1 MCGIHVL
8 LGACSRNKNDD
19 DDDDDTNDTE
29 DNMNYFIKRRGPDS
43 HKTITTMTPIG
54 PLTVTASVLH
64 LRGKTCTQQPV
75 KMTATKAA
83 IMTGVSQCSYLCWNG
98 ELYHDSYNEILTETE
113 NETCSDTLL
122 VASRIERAL
131 FQPQQQQQQ
140 QHHSIEQQDTEQKE
154 QDKALLHVLTTLNNA
169 EYSMVVTTPNTLYYA
184 RDPFGRRSLVSL
196 TTQTTSKSTS
206 SSTIF
211 QLSSVATS
219 KDWTELTPS
228 ILHCYSLHTGTI
240 RQYPIV
246 LPTLQIPVPIA
257 MTLVPCPFSSTSTSM
272 WQASL
277 QLESLLQ
284 QAVQRRCTMYNKDHS
299 IGILFSGGLDSVVLA
314 SMACRATHQRRIEL
328 WNVAFDPI
336 HSKDR
341 IAALA
346 SYQELKHL
354 YPHSDIQLHCIDK
367 TWHDIVNV
375 ESHVK
380 VLLYPKDTVMD
391 MNIGC
396 AIWFAAQG
404 NVTGHGRVLLLGMG
418 ADEQM
423 GGYTRHRTAASRG
436 MLRHELTRDTQR
448 LWERN
453 LGRDDRLV
461 SDHGKEARFPYLD
474 EAVVQFL
481 KALPEDDLCDF
492 SLPPGQGDKRILR
505 LVAQRHGLVACTG
518 LIKRAIQFGSRIS
531 HVSDAQRFGSRRQ
544 AKGEKRFDNGNNNH
558 KKNASGNRVVVH
570 GDGTVVVHGKK

>member
-8 LGACSRNKNDD
+8 LGTCSLNNDD
-19 DDDDDTNDTE
+19 PTVDTN
-29 DNMNYFIKRRGPDS
+29 YYIHRRGPDS
-43 HKTITTMTPIG
+43 METVTTMTPLG
-54 PLTVTASVLH
+54 PLIVTATVLH
-64 LRGKTCTQQPV
+64 LRGIKCTQQPV
-75 KMTATKAA
+75 KMKTTKTMK
-83 IMTGVSQCSYLCWNG
+83 MTTTSKSQCSYLCWNG
-98 ELYHDSYNEILTETE
+98 ELYHDDSNNNNSNNETETS
-113 NETCSDTLL
+113 SDTLL

-131 FQPQQQQQQ
+131 SQ
-140 QHHSIEQQDTEQKE
+140 QQDTEQQEKE
-154 QDKALLHVLTTLNNA
+154 QDEALLQVLTTLNNA
-169 EYSMVVTTPNTLYYA
+169 EYSIVVTTPNTLYYA
-184 RDPFGRRSLVSL
+184 RDPFGRRSLLSL
-196 TTQTTSKSTS
+196 TTQTQTST
-206 SSTIF
+206 TIF

-219 KDWTELTPS
+219 KEWTELTPS
-228 ILHCYSLHTGTI
+228 ILYCYSLHTGTI

-246 LPTLQIPVPIA
+246 LPTLLVTVPTA
-257 MTLVPCPFSSTSTSM
+257 MISFPCPHSSTTSTSM

-277 QLESLLQ
+277 QLEFLLQ
-284 QAVQRRCTMYNKDHS
+284 QAVQRRCIIHNKDHS

-314 SMACRATHQRRIEL
+314 SMACRSTQRRIEL
-328 WNVAFDPI
+328 WNVAFDPL

-346 SYQELKHL
+346 SYQELKQL
-354 YPHSDIQLHCIDK
+354 YPQTDLQLHCIDK
-367 TWHDIVNV
+367 TWQDIVDV

-380 VLLYPKDTVMD
+380 VLLYPKDSIMD
-391 MNIGC
+391 INIGC

-404 NVTGHGRVLLLGMG
+404 TMSGHGRVLLLGMG
-418 ADEQM
+418 ADEQL
-423 GGYTRHRTAASRG
+423 GGYTRHRVAASRG
-436 MLRHELTRDTQR
+436 MLRQELTKDTQR

-474 EAVVQFL
+474 DSVVQFL
-481 KALPEDDLCDF
+481 NEVPEHDLCDF

-505 LVAQRHGLVACTG
+505 LVAQRHGLVACSG

-544 AKGEKRFDNGNNNH
+544 AKGATRIDDDKNN
-558 KKNASGNRVVVH
+558 KKNASGTRVVVH